1 MPAVLGAPRFWVLTS
16 GVAEIAVGL
25 ALIVP
30 ATRAYGGLA
39 CAALLVVLYWANLYM
54 WVENVPLDGK
64 TYANVW
70 HVVRLLIQLGLI
82 AASCSLRVSSTH
94 STLDGRPHQGRRLVS
109 PMRWV
114 IWLGWIE
121 GLSAVL
127 LMCIATP
134 VKYLM
139 DAPHMVEVLGPIHGV
154 LFMLYVFALMLGV
167 GLVGLAVRAGG
178 IHRSLDPRGCVV
190 V

>member
-1 MPAVLGAPRFWVLTS
+1 MEVLVLGRTVAALVLGGAFVWIGVQHFVDPAWFEPIVPAVLGAPRFWVLAS

-70 HVVRLLIQLGLI
+70 HVVRLLIQIALI
-82 AASCSLRVSSTH
+82 AASLFIAGELRPTS
-94 STLDGRPHQGRRLVS
+94 
-109 PMRWV
+109 
-114 IWLGWIE
+114 
-121 GLSAVL
+121 
-127 LMCIATP
+127 
-134 VKYLM
+134 
-139 DAPHMVEVLGPIHGV
+139 DA
-154 LFMLYVFALMLGV
+154 
-167 GLVGLAVRAGG
+167 
-178 IHRSLDPRGCVV
+178 
-190 V
+190 

>member
-1 MPAVLGAPRFWVLTS
+1 
-16 GVAEIAVGL
+16 
-25 ALIVP
+25 
-30 ATRAYGGLA
+30 
-39 CAALLVVLYWANLYM
+39 
-54 WVENVPLDGK
+54 
-64 TYANVW
+64 
-70 HVVRLLIQLGLI
+70 
-82 AASCSLRVSSTH
+82 
-94 STLDGRPHQGRRLVS
+94 
-109 PMRWV
+109 MRWV

-167 GLVGLAVRAGG
+167 GRWWDWRCVSAGFIAASIPGGAWWFDRRLERGLFALEALPQ
-178 IHRSLDPRGCVV
+178 SSSSM
-190 V
+190 

>member
-1 MPAVLGAPRFWVLTS
+1 MEVLVLGRTVAAFALGAAFVWISVQHFVDPAWFEPIVPAVLGAPRFWVLAS

-82 AASCSLRVSSTH
+82 AASLFIAGELRPTS
-94 STLDGRPHQGRRLVS
+94 
-109 PMRWV
+109 
-114 IWLGWIE
+114 
-121 GLSAVL
+121 
-127 LMCIATP
+127 
-134 VKYLM
+134 
-139 DAPHMVEVLGPIHGV
+139 DA
-154 LFMLYVFALMLGV
+154 
-167 GLVGLAVRAGG
+167 
-178 IHRSLDPRGCVV
+178 
-190 V
+190 